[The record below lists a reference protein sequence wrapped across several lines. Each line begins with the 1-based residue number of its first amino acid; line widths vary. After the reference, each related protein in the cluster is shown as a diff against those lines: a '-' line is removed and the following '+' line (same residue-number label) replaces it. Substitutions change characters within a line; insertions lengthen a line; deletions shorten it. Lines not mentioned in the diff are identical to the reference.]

1 MPLYRTYKTYRHL
14 GRLRQVANVLIKH
27 GFGHLVQR
35 LNLEGAVSWSRRLSA
50 YAKLQTEDK
59 ISMAERM
66 RMVLEDLG
74 PTFVKFG
81 QILSAR
87 PDLVPADFINEFK
100 KLQDEVPPFPFSQ
113 AQDLI
118 EEELGV
124 PLSTHFSN
132 FQPEVLA
139 SASIAQ
145 VHRATLLDGTPV
157 ILKVQRP
164 QIERTMEGDLNIF
177 LTLAQLMERYLSE
190 TRSYN
195 PVGMVEELS
204 RTLHK
209 ELNFT
214 LEAANILSFQK
225 NFKGVDYLRIPRLYE
240 QLTTRRVLT
249 VEHLEGIPADEK
261 ERLLAQG
268 YDLQK
273 ILNRGADIFLKQIFI
288 DGFFHADPHA
298 GNVLVMPGEVIALL
312 DFGQVGYIDQEIME
326 AHAVLFLALLERDY
340 TRMTQQLTDLGLLE
354 GVKDVDIFR
363 RDLRDFIEPYYG
375 RDLKDIPLGRVLN
388 EAVGLAFKHHLRL
401 PPEAVLLSKAIITL
415 DGLARQLDP
424 GFNLLEVSKPY
435 AHKIILQRLSPERL
449 AGKLVRSLEELNRFF
464 SHFPS
469 QVRGI
474 LKKVL
479 EDDLKIEFR
488 HRGLENFIREM
499 DRSSNRMAFSFIISA
514 VIVGSSLIM
523 LSGKGTLFMGFPLLG
538 IMGYLIAG
546 ILGLGLAVAIL
557 RSGRL

>member
-118 EEELGV
+118 EDELGV

-145 VHRATLLDGTPV
+145 VHRASLLDGTPV
-157 ILKVQRP
+157 IMKVQRP

-177 LTLAQLMERYLSE
+177 LTLAQLVERYLPE

-214 LEAANILSFQK
+214 LEAANIIIFQK
-225 NFKGVDYLRIPRLYE
+225 NFKEVDYLHVPRVYE

-273 ILNRGADIFLKQIFI
+273 ILNRGANIFLKQIFI

-388 EAVGLAFKHHLRL
+388 EAVGLAFKHHLHL

-415 DGLARQLDP
+415 DGLTRQLDP